1 MQPRSTV
8 LSIMVCGS
16 PPAMPREVCR
26 PRRNRCGFSLNW
38 FTAGRPS
45 TFMTGVLMPNWP
57 KFVGVRGNS
66 LIGYS
71 VKYMRHLGWLGVI
84 AVLGCL
90 GAPATGQRSYAEID
104 QAFARMY
111 NTDFRG
117 AHDHLDRYVTADPS
131 DPLGYA
137 VRASAYLFSELDRL
151 GILESEFF
159 ADDKRIIEKK
169 RLKPDPAI
177 RDKFLEAVNDAQ
189 THGAKLL
196 AANANDQNA
205 LFSMAITQGVVM
217 DYTALVEKRQLSSL
231 GSARRANDYAQQLLK
246 VNPQYY
252 DAYLTTGLSE
262 YLLGSLPFYVKWFV
276 HFDGVNGDK
285 STGIDNLK
293 LVARSGHYLRPFA
306 KILLAICYMREK
318 QPRESQKLLVELS
331 SEFPANPLLKKELAK
346 ISDDLA
352 HEQR

>member
-1 MQPRSTV
+1 MLSRDQRERSR
-8 LSIMVCGS
+8 LPSRLGLLFLLAL
-16 PPAMPREVCR
+16 P
-26 PRRNRCGFSLNW
+26 SLAA
-38 FTAGRPS
+38 T
-45 TFMTGVLMPNWP
+45 T
-57 KFVGVRGNS
+57 
-66 LIGYS
+66 
-71 VKYMRHLGWLGVI
+71 
-84 AVLGCL
+84 
-90 GAPATGQRSYAEID
+90 APAVD
-104 QAFARMY
+104 DAFTRMY
-111 NTDFRG
+111 NTDFPG
-117 AHDHLDRYVTADPS
+117 AHADIDRYVAAEPS